1 MHHGPGIFLRQ
12 YLEFA
17 KPWQRLAGGIAF
29 AALGAYLVARGQYV
43 GLLPGLLGCAMV
55 VRTVAGWLRYA
66 ASRRGADPTLLRTA
80 RALLR
85 TTTTTPHLDRLGPA
99 RTPAFGRVQR
109 AVVAAPCGVPHPRH
123 WR

>member
-55 VRTVAGWLRYA
+55 VRTVAGWLRD
-66 ASRRGADPTLLRTA
+66 RGE
-80 RALLR
+80 
-85 TTTTTPHLDRLGPA
+85 PA
-99 RTPAFGRVQR
+99 RGGPDPSKDGTRPPSDDDDDAS
-109 AVVAAPCGVPHPRH
+109 PR
-123 WR
+123 